1 WDAAE
6 DAFRRAMKRQPS
18 YWLAH
23 DHYAFVLAAQRQFDA
38 ALAEVRRGQALEPL
52 SLVVHHHVAWVCL
65 LARRYD
71 DAIAECRSAIDMD
84 PTFPMAH
91 LWMGVSLEQKG
102 LYDEAIASVDE
113 AVKFMGGASIGAGAA
128 AHAYAVSGQVEEA
141 RRRLAELQQARFA
154 RYVEPYG
161 IALVCAGL
169 GDREDALRWL
179 EQAYQEHSFWL
190 AFWAKVDP
198 RLDVLRDDIR
208 FQDLLRRLGLLQQA
222 RFARY
227 VEPYGIA
234 LVCAGLGDREDALRW
249 LEQAYQEHS
258 FWLAFWAKVDPRL
271 DVLRDDIRFQD
282 LLRRLGLGSN

>member
-1 WDAAE
+1 VICPTLDRDWDAADE
-6 DAFRRAMKRQPS
+6 AFQRAMKRQPS

-23 DHYAFVLAAQRQFDA
+23 DHYAMTLAARGRFEEA
-38 ALAEVRRGQALEPL
+38 IAEVRRGQQREPL
-52 SLVVHHHVAWVCL
+52 SVVVHHHVAWICL

-71 DAIAECRSAIDMD
+71 DAIAECRSAIEME

-91 LWMGVSLEQKG
+91 LWMGVSLEQQG
-102 LYDEAIASVDE
+102 HYEEAIASLDE
-113 AVKFMGGASIGAGAA
+113 AVKYMGGVSIGVGAA

-141 RRRLAELQQARFA
+141 RRRLVELEQARA
-154 RYVEPYG
+154 GRYVEAYA

-198 RLDVLRDDIR
+198 RLDVLRDD
-208 FQDLLRRLGLLQQA
+208 G
-222 RFARY
+222 
-227 VEPYGIA
+227 
-234 LVCAGLGDREDALRW
+234 
-249 LEQAYQEHS
+249 
-258 FWLAFWAKVDPRL
+258 
-271 DVLRDDIRFQD
+271 RFQD